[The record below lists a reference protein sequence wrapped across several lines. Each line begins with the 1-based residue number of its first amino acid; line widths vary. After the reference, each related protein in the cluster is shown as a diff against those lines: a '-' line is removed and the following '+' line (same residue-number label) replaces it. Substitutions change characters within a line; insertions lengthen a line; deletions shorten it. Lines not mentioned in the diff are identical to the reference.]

1 MKVNSIE
8 SPAIVY
14 NLQHFWLLYT
24 MTGYSIEWPIIHID
38 RNIYTLKSEMVRART
53 TDENTHEIHISKI
66 VLNFVTKIA
75 VKWAKKDPEASNI

>member
-38 RNIYTLKSEMVRART
+38 RNIYIEKWGKNLAKFHLKNLSSF
-53 TDENTHEIHISKI
+53 H
-66 VLNFVTKIA
+66 KIA
-75 VKWAKKDPEASNI
+75 LEGQKLAWGILRGLSWIVV